1 MEHFYLI
8 CKSHKAQTLRT
19 ATAKEINLPNPV
31 SNGVLVIFQK
41 IKKEI
46 RNYILLYKKKYI
58 YFCTVTFSG

>member
-41 IKKEI
+41 NKERNKK
-46 RNYILLYKKKYI
+46 LYFALQKKIYI
-58 YFCTVTFSG
+58 YIFAL

>member
-19 ATAKEINLPNPV
+19 ATAKEMNLPNPV
-31 SNGVLVIFQK
+31 SNGALVIFQK

-46 RNYILLYKKKYI
+46 RNYILLYKKKKTFY
-58 YFCTVTFSG
+58 TVTFSG